1 MLEEVNINVQ
11 QTIQPVNV
19 VASAVTEEV
28 NIDVYE
34 TKEEVSINVT
44 EEIIRVN
51 VNKVDPS
58 PITRTSQLINDGEDG
73 DHQFITVKDIP
84 DLGYTPENSE
94 NKSTSIQTDQASD
107 SKYPTVKSVYDWA
120 SAVFT
125 TASAVSSQIS
135 TALAGY
141 ATQSWVS
148 YQGYIT
154 SVIGSLGYTPAK
166 QVIQLT
172 PITLNAASWSLAGG
186 FYTYTFSNVNITST
200 SVVDFTPDNASINEV
215 SSCRM
220 LPQVDVANGNCT
232 FYATFPPQSN
242 IIGTIN
248 IWQ

>member
-94 NKSTSIQTDQASD
+94 NK
-107 SKYPTVKSVYDWA
+107 KH
-120 SAVFT
+120 
-125 TASAVSSQIS
+125 
-135 TALAGY
+135 
-141 ATQSWVS
+141 
-148 YQGYIT
+148 
-154 SVIGSLGYTPAK
+154 
-166 QVIQLT
+166 
-172 PITLNAASWSLAGG
+172 
-186 FYTYTFSNVNITST
+186 
-200 SVVDFTPDNASINEV
+200 INT
-215 SSCRM
+215 
-220 LPQVDVANGNCT
+220 N
-232 FYATFPPQSN
+232 
-242 IIGTIN
+242 
-248 IWQ
+248 